1 MNPPLE
7 GFFLNCNKE
16 FMDKFI
22 LAIDAGTTS
31 SRVILFDKNAS
42 AVEIAQYEFNQIFP
56 KQGWVEHDAIEILN
70 TQLKAIRDVI
80 NNSKIDP
87 KNIDSVGI
95 TNQRETTVI
104 WNKKTGKPV
113 FNAIV
118 WQDRRTASFCDDLIK
133 NNKTELIQNKTGLVI
148 DAYFSGT
155 KIKWILDSDPKI
167 RSQAN
172 DGELLFGTI
181 DTWLIWNL
189 TNGKSHIT
197 DPSNASRTLLYN
209 IKKDSW
215 DDELLSLFDIPKN
228 ILPNVVDS
236 SSISAHIDAKIFG
249 AKIPIS
255 GIAGDQQAALFGQL
269 CTEEGDIKN
278 TYGTGCFCMMNTGK
292 TFVKSN
298 NKMLSTIAW
307 RINGEVTYALEGSVF
322 VAGALVQWL
331 RDKLGIIKDAPEVED
346 LANTVKDNGG
356 ITFVPALSGLAAPYW
371 DPYAQGTIFGITR
384 GTENGHIARAALESI
399 ALRTRDIIIEMEKDA
414 GIKFSSLKVDG
425 GASNNNLLMQIQSD
439 LLNTRVIRPKT
450 TETTALGI
458 AFLAGLATGFWKD
471 IPSLKSLW
479 IEDRSF
485 KPKQENDSEQLIE
498 LWNKRIKK
506 VLRIDE

>member
-1 MNPPLE
+1 MKST
-7 GFFLNCNKE
+7 NKY
-16 FMDKFI
+16 I

-31 SRVILFDKNAS
+31 SRAILFDKNAS
-42 AVEIAQYEFNQIFP
+42 TVQIAQYEFNQIFP
-56 KQGWVEHDAIEILN
+56 REGWVEHDAIEILN
-70 TQLKAIRDVI
+70 TQLKAIRDLI

-87 KNIDSVGI
+87 NNIDSVGI

-113 FNAIV
+113 YNAIV

-249 AKIPIS
+249 VKIPIS

-292 TFVKSN
+292 TFVTSN

-322 VAGALVQWL
+322 VAGALIQWL
-331 RDKLGIIKDAPEVED
+331 RDKLGIIKDAPEVEN

-439 LLNTRVIRPKT
+439 LLNTWVIRPKT

-485 KPKQENDSEQLIE
+485 KPNQENESEQLVEI
-498 LWNKRIKK
+498 WNKRIKK
-506 VLRIDE
+506 VLRIYE

>member
-1 MNPPLE
+1 MN
-7 GFFLNCNKE
+7 KY
-16 FMDKFI
+16 I

-31 SRVILFDKNAS
+31 SRAILFDKNAEV
-42 AVEIAQYEFNQIFP
+42 VEIAQYEFDQIFP
-56 KQGWVEHDAIEILN
+56 KEGWVEHDALEILN
-70 TQLKAIRDVI
+70 TQLRAIRDVI

-87 KNIDSVGI
+87 NNIDSVGI

-118 WQDRRTASFCDDLIK
+118 WQDRRTASFCDDLKK

-172 DGELLFGTI
+172 NGELLFGTI

-189 TNGKSHIT
+189 TNGQSHIT

-209 IKKDSW
+209 IKKDCW

-228 ILPNVVDS
+228 ILPDVVDS

-269 CTEEGDIKN
+269 CIDEGDIKN

-307 RINGEVTYALEGSVF
+307 RIDGELTYALEGSVF
-322 VAGALVQWL
+322 VAGALIQWL
-331 RDKLGIIKDAPEVED
+331 RDKLGIIKNASEVEN
-346 LANTVKDNGG
+346 LANTVDNNGG
-356 ITFVPALSGLAAPYW
+356 VTFIPALSGLAAPYW

-439 LLNTRVIRPKT
+439 LLNTNVVRPKT
-450 TETTALGI
+450 TETTALGV

-485 KPKQENDSEQLIE
+485 DPNLENDSEQLVE
-498 LWNKRIKK
+498 LWDKRIKK
-506 VLRIDE
+506 VLRINE

>member
-1 MNPPLE
+1 MKST
-7 GFFLNCNKE
+7 NKY
-16 FMDKFI
+16 I

-31 SRVILFDKNAS
+31 SRAILFDQNAEPI
-42 AVEIAQYEFNQIFP
+42 EIAQYEFTQFFP
-56 KQGWVEHDAIEILN
+56 KEGWVEHDALEIWN
-70 TQLKAIRDVI
+70 TQLKAVRDVI

-87 KNIDSVGI
+87 NQIDSIGI

-104 WNKKTGKPV
+104 WNKKTGIPV

-118 WQDRRTASFCDDLIK
+118 WQDRRTADFCDQLKKI
-133 NNKTELIQNKTGLVI
+133 NKTELIQNKTGLVI

-155 KIKWILDSDPKI
+155 KIKWILDNDPSI

-172 DGELLFGTI
+172 NGELLFGTI

-189 TNGKSHIT
+189 TNGRSHIT

-209 IKKDSW
+209 IKEDDW

-228 ILPNVVDS
+228 ILPKVVDS
-236 SSISAHIDAKIFG
+236 SSTSAHVDDKFFG
-249 AKIPIS
+249 VKIPIS

-269 CTEEGDIKN
+269 CTDQGDIKN
-278 TYGTGCFCMMNTGK
+278 TYGTGCFCMMNTGN
-292 TFVKSN
+292 TFVKSK

-307 RINGEVTYALEGSVF
+307 RIDGEVTYALEGSVF
-322 VAGALVQWL
+322 VAGALIQWL
-331 RDKLGIIKDAPEVED
+331 RDKLGIIKNASDVEN
-346 LANTVKDNGG
+346 LAKSVDNNGG
-356 ITFVPALSGLAAPYW
+356 ITFIPALSGLAAPYW
-371 DPYAQGTIFGITR
+371 DPYAQGTIYGITR

-414 GIKFSSLKVDG
+414 GIKFSNLKVDG
-425 GASNNNLLMQIQSD
+425 GASNNNLLMQIQSN
-439 LLNTRVIRPKT
+439 LLNTNVIRPKT

-471 IPSLKSLW
+471 IPSLKNLW
-479 IEDRSF
+479 IKDRSF
-485 KPKQENDSEQLIE
+485 QP
-498 LWNKRIKK
+498 NKEIDTDKI
-506 VLRIDE
+506 VFLR

>member
-1 MNPPLE
+1 MQ
-7 GFFLNCNKE
+7 NKY
-16 FMDKFI
+16 I
-22 LAIDAGTTS
+22 LSIDAGTTS
-31 SRVILFDKNAS
+31 SRAIIFNKNAEIE
-42 AVEIAQYEFNQIFP
+42 EIAQYEFNQIFP
-56 KQGWVEHDAIEILN
+56 NEGWVEHDAVEIWN
-70 TQLKAIRDVI
+70 TQLKAIKDVI
-80 NNSKIDP
+80 NKSNIDP
-87 KNIDSVGI
+87 KNIESIGI

-118 WQDRRTASFCDDLIK
+118 WQDRRTASFCDELKK

-155 KIKWILDSDPKI
+155 KIKWILDNNPKI

-189 TNGKSHIT
+189 TNGNYHIT

-209 IKKDSW
+209 IKDDKW
-215 DDELLSLFDIPKN
+215 DDELLSLFDIPKT
-228 ILPNVVDS
+228 ILPTVVDS
-236 SSISAHIDAKIFG
+236 SGISAYVDENIFG
-249 AKIPIS
+249 FKTPIS

-269 CTEEGDIKN
+269 CTNQGDIKN

-307 RINGEVTYALEGSVF
+307 RINGEVSYALEGSIF
-322 VAGALVQWL
+322 VAGALIQWL
-331 RDKLGIIKDAPEVED
+331 RDKLGIINDASEVEN
-346 LANTVKDNGG
+346 LANTVDNNGG
-356 ITFVPALSGLAAPYW
+356 LTFIPALSGLAAPYW
-371 DPYAQGTIFGITR
+371 DPYAQGALFGITR

-414 GIKFSSLKVDG
+414 NIKFSSLKVDG

-439 LLNTRVIRPKT
+439 ILNTNVIRPKT
-450 TETTALGI
+450 TETTALGV

-471 IPSLKSLW
+471 IPSLKNLW
-479 IEDRSF
+479 IKDRSF
-485 KPKQENDSEQLIE
+485 KPNIVNDSNQIVE
-498 LWNKRIKK
+498 LWNNRINK
-506 VLRIDE
+506 LLS